1 MSAYYDDISHSYK
14 FDRGQ
19 IVPTRFLR
27 VCPVGGMVTP
37 ILMAVS

>member
-19 IVPTRFLR
+19 IVLTRFLR
-27 VCPVGGMVTP
+27 ECPVGGMVTP
-37 ILMAVS
+37 IYLEAF